1 MVSAVFCFLL
11 ASERQM
17 EILTKNFS
25 SFSFCKNN
33 NNNNILQVL
42 YGRRQRPSEP
52 SRHPRLKRRHIGPV
66 SLFLFSSLSLHP
78 EYSLKIKKKPEILS
92 DFPVSSSFSGLPY
105 FRIFETTPAPTV
117 RPPSRIAKRKPSS
130 IATGAISFAVIVML
144 SPGITISVPSGS
156 SIEPV
161 TSVVRK

>member
-1 MVSAVFCFLL
+1 MST
-11 ASERQM
+11 SG
-17 EILTKNFS
+17 S
-25 SFSFCKNN
+25 SYFRTFT
-33 NNNNILQVL
+33 I
-42 YGRRQRPSEP
+42 RRLRPS
-52 SRHPRLKRRHIGPV
+52 SRQLRLNRRHIG
-66 SLFLFSSLSLHP
+66 LNTHFLFSPLSLLP
-78 EYSLKIKKKPEILS
+78 EYIPQYKKRPEILS

-105 FRIFETTPAPTV
+105 FRIFDTTPAPTV